1 MTRREERL
9 LMEYTDI
16 TVDESILGWNQLVK
30 TVEQGE

>member
-16 TVDESILGWNQLVK
+16 NPDEAVLGWNQLVRD
-30 TVEQGE
+30 VESHS